1 MIIASRHFNT
11 FFSKSISSFSIWST
25 LKSRPKDPILGLV
38 EDFKKDKAKLK
49 VNLSVGAYRDDNG
62 KPYVLN
68 CVKEARKM
76 YLSSNPIHEYLPIV
90 GLQSFVNNSLQFA
103 YSKKCPSLIK
113 GNICALQTLSGTG
126 SLRLAME
133 LLNKYYEGNKCVYL
147 PNPTWPNHKSICANV
162 GIQQK
167 EYSYY
172 DNEKKNINFNGLIE
186 DIEKAPKKSIFLFHA
201 CAHNPTGMDLT
212 KEQWKDILEVIQQKK
227 HFVLFDMAYQGFAS
241 GDSVNDSYAVRLF
254 ANKGI
259 NIGLCQSYAKNLGL
273 YGERVGCLSFICDN
287 QKEKK
292 AMESQLKVLARSSY
306 SNPPKFGAMIVDTGF
321 NNDTLKRE
329 WFRELKLMSD
339 RIKTMRV
346 ALVEGLKDNGSTLD
360 WSHITRQIGMFAYT
374 GLSKNQVKLLKER
387 YHIYMTN
394 SGRISLS
401 GLNANNVNYV
411 AKCFHE
417 VSKL

>member
-103 YSKKCPSLIK
+103 YSKECPSLIK

-306 SNPPKFGAMIVDTGF
+306 SNPPKFGAMIVDTVF